1 MTLLADRSRRVPLH
15 LAVRVRVSDPPSS
28 FVEHTRSLNV
38 SGGGICFESH
48 QGLEVGTRVELAI
61 ELPRPL
67 RRHFGNR
74 ATYRAR
80 AVVCRVE
87 QQKDQPVAKVGAR
100 FLAEV
105 AADAAMV

>member
-38 SGGGICFESH
+38 SGGGLCFESH

-87 QQKDQPVAKVGAR
+87 RQKDQPVAKVGAR